1 MCAKHGFGVLA
12 AIALFLAAD
21 AAAQTRVDFGD
32 DSSVW
37 ARDGE
42 CDDPRFEGQGM
53 AATLI
58 DEDLKADATDCR
70 ILYER
75 GLIRLRG
82 TSFTGGSGNSS
93 SSGSVDFGNNTS
105 DWANDGECDDPRFEG
120 QGMAS
125 VLLDEDRNRD
135 ANDCRDLYNAGMI
148 RLRGSAGGGSRQV
161 NSSGVDFGNN
171 TSDWANDGECD
182 DPRFEGRGM
191 ASVLLDEDLRRDA
204 NDCRDLYNAGMIRLR
219 GSSAP
224 ASAPSSG
231 SNINFGNDTSDWAN
245 DGECDDPRFI
255 GDGMASVLLDED
267 LGRDATDCRNL
278 YNRGWIRLR

>member
-1 MCAKHGFGVLA
+1 MSVKHFFGILA
-12 AIALFLAAD
+12 AIALLNAAD
-21 AAAQTRVDFGD
+21 AVAQNRVDFGD

-53 AATLI
+53 ATTLV
-58 DEDLKADATDCR
+58 DEDLRADATDCR

-82 TSFTGGSGNSS
+82 TSFSGGSNSGGSGN
-93 SSGSVDFGNNTS
+93 VDFGNN
-105 DWANDGECDDPRFEG
+105 A
-120 QGMAS
+120 
-125 VLLDEDRNRD
+125 
-135 ANDCRDLYNAGMI
+135 
-148 RLRGSAGGGSRQV
+148 
-161 NSSGVDFGNN
+161 
-171 TSDWANDGECD
+171 SDWANDGECD
-182 DPRFEGRGM
+182 DPRFEGRGV
-191 ASVLLDEDLRRDA
+191 ASVLLDEDRGRDA
-204 NDCRDLYNAGMIRLR
+204 NDCRDLYNAGMIQLAGTSR
-219 GSSAP
+219 P
-224 ASAPSSG
+224 ASVPNDSG
-231 SNINFGNDTSDWAN
+231 NINFGNDTSDWAN

>member
-1 MCAKHGFGVLA
+1 MSVKHCFGILA
-12 AIALFLAAD
+12 AIALLNTAD
-21 AAAQTRVDFGD
+21 AVAQTRVDFGD

-53 AATLI
+53 AATLL

-82 TSFTGGSGNSS
+82 TTFSGGSGN
-93 SSGSVDFGNNTS
+93 GGNVDFGNNTS
-105 DWANDGECDDPRFEG
+105 DWANDGECDDPRFDG

-125 VLLDEDRNRD
+125 VLLDEDLGRD
-135 ANDCRDLYNAGMI
+135 ANDCRSLYNSGMI
-148 RLRGSAGGGSRQV
+148 RLRGSGGSQPA
-161 NSSGVDFGNN
+161 SGVDFGNN

-191 ASVLLDEDLRRDA
+191 ASVLLDEDLGRDA
-204 NDCRDLYNAGMIRLR
+204 NDCRNLYNTGLIRLS
-219 GSSAP
+219 GTPAP
-224 ASAPSSG
+224 ISVPNSD
-231 SNINFGNDTSDWAN
+231 IDFGNDTSDWAH

-255 GDGMASVLLDED
+255 GDGMASILLDED
-267 LGRDATDCRNL
+267 LKRDATDCRNL

>member
-1 MCAKHGFGVLA
+1 MSVKHCIGILA
-12 AIALFLAAD
+12 AFALLNAAD
-21 AAAQTRVDFGD
+21 AVAQSRVDFGD

-53 AATLI
+53 ATTLV

-82 TSFTGGSGNSS
+82 TSFSGGSNSGGSGN
-93 SSGSVDFGNNTS
+93 
-105 DWANDGECDDPRFEG
+105 
-120 QGMAS
+120 
-125 VLLDEDRNRD
+125 
-135 ANDCRDLYNAGMI
+135 
-148 RLRGSAGGGSRQV
+148 
-161 NSSGVDFGNN
+161 VDFGNN

-191 ASVLLDEDLRRDA
+191 ASVLLDEDRGRDA
-204 NDCRDLYNAGMIRLR
+204 TDCRALYSSGMIRLR
-219 GSSAP
+219 GSGGARP
-224 ASAPSSG
+224 VSSG
-231 SNINFGNDTSDWAN
+231 GVDFGNNSSDWANDGECDDPRFEGRGMASVLLDEDLGRDANDCRSLFNAGMIQLRGSGTNVTSRPTNSSDINFGNDTSDWAN

>member
-1 MCAKHGFGVLA
+1 MSVKHCFGILA
-12 AIALFLAAD
+12 AIALLNAAD
-21 AAAQTRVDFGD
+21 AAAQNRVDFGD

-53 AATLI
+53 ATTLV
-58 DEDLKADATDCR
+58 DEDLLSDATDCR
-70 ILYER
+70 ILFER

-82 TSFTGGSGNSS
+82 TTYRGGSNSGGSGN
-93 SSGSVDFGNNTS
+93 VDFGNN
-105 DWANDGECDDPRFEG
+105 A
-120 QGMAS
+120 
-125 VLLDEDRNRD
+125 
-135 ANDCRDLYNAGMI
+135 
-148 RLRGSAGGGSRQV
+148 
-161 NSSGVDFGNN
+161 
-171 TSDWANDGECD
+171 SDWANDGECD

-191 ASVLLDEDLRRDA
+191 ASVLLDEDLGRDANDCRALFNSGMIRLRGSAGGGSGSVDSSGVDFGNNASDWANDGECDDPRFEGQGMASVLLDEDLRRDA
-204 NDCRDLYNAGMIRLR
+204 NDCRSLYNAGMIRLR
-219 GSSAP
+219 GSTNTRSV
-224 ASAPSSG
+224 PSSG
-231 SNINFGNDTSDWAN
+231 NVNFGNDTSDWAN